1 MDSKYKNEKYV
12 KKTFNICAILQCL
25 YCLGCIIVMICRP
38 LYTIYYPSTFSEVC
52 FKIGVILTL
61 VSTFNPICFLCF
73 ICLLIVYCIDHYL
86 IKEKKT
92 KVLMIVWLVISPVLQ
107 IMCWIFAVGAFV
119 TNSGGV

>member
-25 YCLGCIIVMICRP
+25 YYLGCIIVMICMP
-38 LYTIYYPSTFSEVC
+38 LYTIYYPSAFSEVC
-52 FKIGVILTL
+52 FKIGVIFIFA
-61 VSTFNPICFLCF
+61 STFNPICFLSF

-86 IKEKKT
+86 IKKKKT
-92 KVLMIVWLVISPVLQ
+92 KVLMIVWLVISPVLH

-119 TNSGGV
+119 AHSGGV

>member
-25 YCLGCIIVMICRP
+25 YYLGCIIVMICMP
-38 LYTIYYPSTFSEVC
+38 LYAIFYPSALSEVC
-52 FKIGVILTL
+52 FKIGVIFTF